1 MGYADFQG
9 KGGPC
14 RQRQG
19 KASGPESGVC
29 LVAKEQPENQ
39 RSWREVRQRKNVR
52 DKIRGNWGPG
62 NLVR

>member
-1 MGYADFQG
+1 MLTSKG
-9 KGGPC
+9 KEDHVG
-14 RQRQG
+14 RDKG

-29 LVAKEQPENQ
+29 LVAKEQPGNQ

>member
-1 MGYADFQG
+1 MLTSKG
-9 KGGPC
+9 KEDRVG
-14 RQRQG
+14 RDRG